1 MSTRWE
7 TVAGKAVLDGR
18 TLAEWVPD
26 VVRDLVDRFDPIRVI
41 LFGSVARGDDG
52 PDSDIDLLVV
62 LPEVDY
68 ARRHE
73 LMAEMRQ
80 AVAPSLAVQIFPTDE
95 RETMRRRDVIG
106 SLHYWPVREG
116 SVVYERAS

>member
-52 PDSDIDLLVV
+52 RTATSISSWCCPRSTTPDATSSWRRCARLL
-62 LPEVDY
+62 L
-68 ARRHE
+68 R
-73 LMAEMRQ
+73 
-80 AVAPSLAVQIFPTDE
+80 PSPCRSSPPMSAKPCDDGT
-95 RETMRRRDVIG
+95 
-106 SLHYWPVREG
+106 
-116 SVVYERAS
+116 